1 MISASRDFASQP
13 TSSAL
18 RATMVQAAR
27 GLLSAVTRLLI
38 LADMIDVHNLL
49 SSKKALEEALAGVH
63 SAQNQEEL
71 QRRYEALRQQ
81 LDRFNKIV
89 GVRAN
94 DLLNPHDGENL
105 QVRFH
110 LMHCE
115 IIDGILYYLQA
126 ARALLK
132 TNSPILYTASKAY
145 VRHPEV
151 DPARQNRDYAYDEMR
166 RAIKVADDILQD
178 RGPQGDAAYLN
189 RQPGDLIA
197 ALNDFEVSF

>member
-27 GLLSAVTRLLI
+27 ALLSAVTRLLI

-63 SAQNQEEL
+63 GAQNQEEL

-89 GVRAN
+89 GLRAN

-105 QVRFH
+105 QV
-110 LMHCE
+110 
-115 IIDGILYYLQA
+115 
-126 ARALLK
+126 
-132 TNSPILYTASKAY
+132 
-145 VRHPEV
+145 
-151 DPARQNRDYAYDEMR
+151 
-166 RAIKVADDILQD
+166 
-178 RGPQGDAAYLN
+178 
-189 RQPGDLIA
+189 
-197 ALNDFEVSF
+197 